1 MNYMKRLCESI
12 SVVLLP
18 HFHILLLYDTIKVS
32 ITEMEMITIKAIT
45 EAELAKELREQYIK
59 NPPEGMTSD
68 EVHDMDDEDLLDME
82 YFLHEFD
89 NLDDDNFEEEGF
101 YIF

>member
-1 MNYMKRLCESI
+1 
-12 SVVLLP
+12 
-18 HFHILLLYDTIKVS
+18 
-32 ITEMEMITIKAIT
+32 MEMITIKAIT

-68 EVHDMDDEDLLDME
+68 EVFDMSDEDLLDME

>member
-1 MNYMKRLCESI
+1 
-12 SVVLLP
+12 
-18 HFHILLLYDTIKVS
+18 
-32 ITEMEMITIKAIT
+32 MEMITIKPIT

-68 EVHDMDDEDLLDME
+68 EVLDMDDEDLLDME
-82 YFLHEFD
+82 YFSHEFD
-89 NLDDDNFEEEGF
+89 NLDDDDFEEEGF